1 MQKSN
6 LNLLALSA
14 IALLCLLIQGCAQM
28 REAQNWN
35 AQSATCRSCHSSEAV
50 AGARDF
56 GPIYAER
63 KTHHPVGGGY
73 PQADEKYK
81 QPDGR
86 VGEVAFF
93 DKNGN
98 SQPDSDEIQLFGE
111 KGVMTVKCATC
122 HKEHGGATAAV
133 STPGGSNLR
142 ISNENSALCVIC
154 HNI

>member
-6 LNLLALSA
+6 LNLFALSL

-28 REAQNWN
+28 WEAHNWN
-35 AQSATCRSCHSSEAV
+35 AQSAACRSCHSSKAV
-50 AGARDF
+50 TGARDF
-56 GPIYAER
+56 GPIYAKR
-63 KTHHPVGGGY
+63 KIHHPVGAEY
-73 PQADEKYK
+73 PQAVEKYK

-98 SQPDSDEIQLFGE
+98 SQPDSDEIQLFGA
-111 KGVMTVKCATC
+111 KGTMRVECASC
-122 HKEHGGATAAV
+122 HKEHGGTTAAV
-133 STPGGSNLR
+133 SAPGGFNLR
-142 ISNENSALCVIC
+142 TTNDNSALCMIC

>member
-1 MQKSN
+1 MQKSS

-28 REAQNWN
+28 WKAQSWN
-35 AQSATCRSCHSSEAV
+35 AQSAVCRSCHSSKAV

-56 GPIYAER
+56 GPIYAKR
-63 KTHHPVGGGY
+63 KIHHPVGAEY
-73 PQADEKYK
+73 PQAGEKYK

-98 SQPDSDEIQLFGE
+98 SQLDSDEIQLFGA
-111 KGVMTVKCATC
+111 KGALTVECATC
-122 HKEHGGATAAV
+122 HKEHGGSAAAV
-133 STPGGSNLR
+133 SKLGGFNLR
-142 ISNENSALCVIC
+142 ISNDSSVMCMTC